1 LSPYYTCFRHSAAI
15 PDVLRNDASKPFHAR
30 VGDVAVQIA
39 KGKGLGSGKIKD
51 IKPISALVR
60 ERKEHY
66 QASGFRF
73 AIIRDMSMEK
83 DKPRVHTENLYQEYL
98 VNAVGSAREL
108 HKSLDEVLDD
118 VRKQWRDMLEIYE
131 PDDQ

>member
-1 LSPYYTCFRHSAAI
+1 
-15 PDVLRNDASKPFHAR
+15 
-30 VGDVAVQIA
+30 
-39 KGKGLGSGKIKD
+39 
-51 IKPISALVR
+51 
-60 ERKEHY
+60 
-66 QASGFRF
+66 
-73 AIIRDMSMEK
+73 MEK
-83 DKPRVHTENLYQEYL
+83 DKPRIHTENLYQEYL

>member
-1 LSPYYTCFRHSAAI
+1 VAI

-39 KGKGLGSGKIKD
+39 IGKGFGTGKIKD

-66 QASGFRF
+66 QASSQKGWKTASGIPINRYNVLFASLKRRSRSGF
-73 AIIRDMSMEK
+73 AGL
-83 DKPRVHTENLYQEYL
+83 NL
-98 VNAVGSAREL
+98 
-108 HKSLDEVLDD
+108 
-118 VRKQWRDMLEIYE
+118 
-131 PDDQ
+131 